1 MKTADFD
8 YTLPPE
14 LIAQYPYEKRD
25 GCRLLCLDRKN
36 GTVSHR
42 AFKELPDL
50 LSSGDRLVFND
61 TKVIPARLF
70 CSKIT
75 GGKVELLLTGP
86 TANGCWN
93 ALVRPG
99 RGCNAG
105 TKLGLLK
112 DPSVVFEIKTAN
124 PDGTREVSLVS
135 GAGVKSLAE
144 VIKSHGVMA
153 LPHYIR
159 RPAVAQD
166 NQTYQT
172 VYARHEGA
180 IASPTAGLHFTP
192 ELMDALARRGIGI
205 SYVTLHVGIGT
216 FKPVKAA
223 DPRDH
228 HMHEETYELTEETAA
243 QIASTRSQGGRVIAV
258 GTTSVRVLEHCAKQD
273 DRIMASRGKTELMI
287 LPGYDFQ
294 VTDGMITNFHVPQ
307 STLLMLVSAF
317 AGRESILAAYRQA
330 VAERYR
336 FFSYGDA
343 MLIL

>member
-8 YTLPPE
+8 FALPSE
-14 LIAQYPYEKRD
+14 LIAQYPCEKRD

-42 AFKELPDL
+42 VFKELPDL
-50 LSSGDRLVFND
+50 LSSADRLVFND
-61 TKVIPARLF
+61 TKVMPARLF
-70 CSKIT
+70 CSKKT

-86 TANGCWN
+86 SVNGSWN

-99 RGCNAG
+99 RGCNTGAQ
-105 TKLGLLK
+105 LGLLK
-112 DPSVVFEIKTAN
+112 DPSVVIEIKTVN

-135 GAGVKSLAE
+135 GNGVKSLEE

-159 RPAVAQD
+159 RPANAQD
-166 NQTYQT
+166 NETYQT
-172 VYARHEGA
+172 VYARQEGA

-192 ELMDALARRGIGI
+192 ELMDKLVKRGIGI

-216 FKPVKAA
+216 FKPVTAP
-223 DPRDH
+223 DPHDH
-228 HMHEETYELTEETAA
+228 VMHEETYELTEETAA
-243 QIASTRSQGGRVIAV
+243 QIAHTQLQGGRVIAV
-258 GTTSVRVLEHCAKQD
+258 GTTSVRVLEHCARKD
-273 DRIMASRGKTELMI
+273 GRIKASSGTTTLMI
-287 LPGYDFQ
+287 LPGHEFR
-294 VTDGMITNFHVPQ
+294 VTDGMLTNFHVPK

-317 AGRESILAAYRQA
+317 AGRDAVLSAYHNA